1 MFENEIKFI
10 SDFSLNKIR
19 NLGSFVTYE
28 KLSGSKLHPAI
39 VTYISAEL
47 DYMIYRD
54 RKKLLQDSIFDYT
67 GREISDHLNVI
78 ASEIKRS
85 KKISIDDIEKLI
97 LQAVS
102 FNVNYVV
109 RPKWSIT
116 KLIYNNEDFVSV
128 DELNRMLNYLYYYDY
143 IKSVLSAYISRRK
156 VIQLTITE
164 FDLILNK
171 IDREL
176 FKANT
181 EELINNALFSISDIF
196 NIGGLEK
203 TRVSLAAVEIFLREK
218 NLMDHLLKLRHS
230 VPNTTKNKYEI
241 SDITQIIYSD
251 KTIYPGAV
259 TGSPE
264 KNSFADHDEKSKP
277 EAFEEKIETIEFH
290 DSEIVTEEKIKS
302 KTSSEEPQ
310 IEDIIV
316 EETRDQTTPESEII
330 EDDMLPIEEEFR
342 SEILNGEADSEP
354 VETNLQMDEEN
365 KLSETEP
372 QPEFTF
378 EDEPK
383 ENQTEKSE
391 TETEEEIVIEDEI
404 SGDEETVSDK
414 DDLLTSYEQEL
425 AAKEEK
431 EDIEDASSEDRAEL
445 KEGSITEDTQDPTED
460 IPAEKNNIAT
470 GVDKEKDDNID
481 LSIFDDEETEKDFDE
496 ILSQVSA
503 DFQDESS
510 QIDEKDEPVKEDKD
524 SSGIETDKESDSDSS
539 EEPEINNMDL
549 SAGKEIIDEMLDDYF
564 GESKSTD
571 EDQDSGTTESSSEVL
586 DEQTGEKLPV
596 KDISTETSDDNSVDD
611 ISDIIDDID
620 DIILNS
626 STDEIVE
633 DITDQDQQDELPLDE
648 EFKIDDEAKVDESV
662 KTDDESHIADEIIS
676 EEKPAIE
683 EQAATDKQEEKAEDH
698 TGDEKD
704 KAREKDLFSYLSRK
718 EVKKIVSNVFASDY
732 EDFVTTI
739 EKISECVAYKQAT
752 EILKGVFFTYR
763 VSPYSKDAVMLTNAV
778 SHYFRQI

>member
-28 KLSGSKLHPAI
+28 QLSGSKLHPAI

-47 DYMIYRD
+47 EYMIYRD

-128 DELNRMLNYLYYYDY
+128 DELSRMLNYLYYYDY

-181 EELINNALFSISDIF
+181 EELINNALYSISDIF

-230 VPNTTKNKYEI
+230 VPNRTKNKYEI
-241 SDITQIIYSD
+241 SDITKIIYSD
-251 KTIYPGAV
+251 KTIYPEKL

-264 KNSFADHDEKSKP
+264 KESLADHKEKSKP

-302 KTSSEEPQ
+302 KTDREEPL
-310 IEDIIV
+310 IEDMIV
-316 EETRDQTTPESEII
+316 EETREQTAPGSEII
-330 EDDMLPIEEEFR
+330 EDELLPIEEEFN
-342 SEILNGEADSEP
+342 SEVLNGEIDSEP
-354 VETNLQMDEEN
+354 VETGLQIDEDINFTEAESQPELTFEEEPN
-365 KLSETEP
+365 NTQTEESETE
-372 QPEFTF
+372 
-378 EDEPK
+378 
-383 ENQTEKSE
+383 S
-391 TETEEEIVIEDEI
+391 EEEIVIEDEI
-404 SGDEETVSDK
+404 SGDEETVSNK
-414 DDLLTSYEQEL
+414 DDLLTSYEQKL
-425 AAKEEK
+425 AAKDVK
-431 EDIEDASSEDRAEL
+431 EDVADASEDRAEL
-445 KEGSITEDTQDPTED
+445 DEESVSENTKETTEGDKLSAD
-460 IPAEKNNIAT
+460 I
-470 GVDKEKDDNID
+470 DKETDDKMD
-481 LSIFDDEETEKDFDE
+481 FSIFDDEATEKDFDE
-496 ILSQVSA
+496 ILSQVSG
-503 DFQDESS
+503 DFQDEFS
-510 QIDEKDEPVKEDKD
+510 QTGDKDEPVKEDEIP
-524 SSGIETDKESDSDSS
+524 SGTEQDKESNLDSS
-539 EEPEINNMDL
+539 EELRPDINNMDL

-564 GESKSTD
+564 GESHSTD
-571 EDQDSGTTESSSEVL
+571 KDQNIETKESSSEVI
-586 DEQTGEKLPV
+586 DEQT
-596 KDISTETSDDNSVDD
+596 KDTSTETSDDNSVDD

-626 STDEIVE
+626 SAGETVE
-633 DITDQDQQDELPLDE
+633 DKTDQYQQDELPLDE
-648 EFKIDDEAKVDESV
+648 EFKIDDEGEGDESF
-662 KTDDESHIADEIIS
+662 KTDDEIVSGEKPSIDEQDLTDEKADEQTI
-676 EEKPAIE
+676 
-683 EQAATDKQEEKAEDH
+683 DKERH
-698 TGDEKD
+698 
-704 KAREKDLFSYLSRK
+704 ARDKDLFSYLSRK

-732 EDFVTTI
+732 EDFATTI
-739 EKISECVAYKQAT
+739 EKISECSAYKQAT

-763 VSPYSKDAVMLTNAV
+763 VSPYSKDAVILTNAV